1 MPHDYVPTYNNGVNL
16 CQFKKCKCWSA
27 REELSASAWG
37 DRTAIFKKSA
47 LSEASILIMALTEN
61 RVMQQSQWDPAPL
74 PSPITGQ
81 STNYTN
87 WEPNYFCLPH
97 APPRIIHQ
105 CPFPTLCSLLLS
117 CTKFQRLISLTNSV
131 FQVPRFFLIKT
142 NYYNFI
148 LIIFIK
154 STVCKTYNIFGKNC
168 LLASTALL

>member
-1 MPHDYVPTYNNGVNL
+1 MLKCTRRAFCVCVGWPNGHF
-16 CQFKKCKCWSA
+16 QKKCAQRSLYSHHGINWK
-27 REELSASAWG
+27 
-37 DRTAIFKKSA
+37 
-47 LSEASILIMALTEN
+47 
-61 RVMQQSQWDPAPL
+61 QSYATVTMRPRPTS
-74 PSPITGQ
+74 SPITGQ